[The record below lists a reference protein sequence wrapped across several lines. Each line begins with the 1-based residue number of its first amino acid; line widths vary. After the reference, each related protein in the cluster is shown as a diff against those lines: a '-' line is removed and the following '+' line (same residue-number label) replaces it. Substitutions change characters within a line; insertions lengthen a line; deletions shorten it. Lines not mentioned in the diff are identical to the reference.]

1 MANDLNKGA
10 ERLTARILE
19 DARAEADVSAR
30 AAQAEADR
38 IKELAAA
45 EAEKIRAGFAA
56 QAEVTAK
63 DILERSR
70 TNAQL
75 DARKFALAAKRR
87 VLDDAFK
94 GALDKLNALDGQ
106 ARDRLIQALALKAAH
121 GGEALCPA
129 KEDKERAEKL
139 LSGINAALAEKG
151 KDALTMGECADVDG
165 GFLLRGKG
173 YEMNCSFEALLS
185 DFRQAEESGVAKIL
199 FG

>member
-63 DILERSR
+63 AAAPTPSLTRENSLSR
-70 TNAQL
+70 QS
-75 DARKFALAAKRR
+75 AACWTMPSR
-87 VLDDAFK
+87 
-94 GALDKLNALDGQ
+94 
-106 ARDRLIQALALKAAH
+106 AH
-121 GGEALCPA
+121 WI
-129 KEDKERAEKL
+129 
-139 LSGINAALAEKG
+139 S
-151 KDALTMGECADVDG
+151 
-165 GFLLRGKG
+165 
-173 YEMNCSFEALLS
+173 
-185 DFRQAEESGVAKIL
+185 
-199 FG
+199 